1 MTSVRTLALAAL
13 ALLAAAAPH
22 AQATYTVTFEA
33 APFAYALD
41 GTVRQTLTLVRGQT
55 YTFQLSS
62 IPSNHP
68 FYISTSATGGGAG
81 VYSDG
86 VTGGMSTG
94 NATVTFTVPMTAPNQ
109 LYYQCGVH
117 QGMGASLTIVSPSST
132 DVPPEG
138 AALSLALR
146 SANPSAVDAAR
157 VAMTLRSGG
166 DALVQ
171 LVDARGRLVATLW
184 DGPAPTGSTVLDVP
198 TAGLAAGTYLVRAR
212 SAGETV
218 WQSLTVVR

>member
-1 MTSVRTLALAAL
+1 MIRFRTLALAAV
-13 ALLAAAAPH
+13 AVLAAAAPH
-22 AQATYTVTFEA
+22 AQTSYTVTFEA

-41 GTVRQTLTLVRGQT
+41 GTVRQALTLVRGQT

-68 FYISTSATGGGAG
+68 FYISTSASGRGAG
-81 VYSDG
+81 LYSDG
-86 VTGGMSTG
+86 VTNGMSTG
-94 NATVTFTVPMTAPNQ
+94 NATVTFTVPATAPNQ

-117 QGMGASLTIVSPSST
+117 EGMGASLTIISSSST

-138 AALSLALR
+138 AALALALR
-146 SANPSAVDAAR
+146 SANPSGADVAR
-157 VAMTLRSGG
+157 VALTLRGGG

-171 LVDARGRLVATLW
+171 LVDARGRLIATVQ
-184 DGPAPTGSTVLDVP
+184 DGPAAVGTTVFDIP
-198 TAGLAAGTYLVRAR
+198 TADLAAGTYLVRAR
-212 SAGETV
+212 AAGETV